1 MVKRLPDSFP
11 SQRPTPKFVVST
23 NTNINKTRRIKKT
36 CNIQGR
42 MSKNN
47 QLFRLI
53 TVSWQFSQIALQK
66 FIIIFLRFR
75 SLLSVLMDLIPV
87 NTKFLGRIE
96 MKKNKILKTLHL
108 CMIFP
113 QRRLGTSNLHNPLL
127 ETQETI
133 LQTMLELI

>member
-53 TVSWQFSQIALQK
+53 TESWQFSQIALQK

-96 MKKNKILKTLHL
+96 MKKIKY
-108 CMIFP
+108 
-113 QRRLGTSNLHNPLL
+113 
-127 ETQETI
+127 
-133 LQTMLELI
+133 